1 MFKKYFKKR
10 KETQR
15 RAFKYQELFKGYV
28 GYVKYPVKLSRHEQ
42 DLIELEATNTGKII
56 GFHRF
61 TNTNRVAA
69 YARGK
74 LTDEEVQVF
83 IKFSEM
89 FLGAE
94 IEEVQSGGQFLIL
107 KEVWNAKA

>member
-28 GYVKYPVKLSRHEQ
+28 GYVKYPVRLTRHEQ
-42 DLIELEATNTGKII
+42 DLVEFEATNTGKII
-56 GFHRF
+56 GFHRI
-61 TNTNRVAA
+61 NANRVAA
-69 YARGK
+69 YARGE

-107 KEVWNAKA
+107 KEVWNAEV